1 MKNSVVALMLL
12 LAMTGL
18 AEAGKGGQ
26 RDTRSCRAEVLHSE
40 ELPIGPLFYHTIKA
54 TMLVTAS
61 DARRFETTIYEVIPW
76 QVPPPRQGQR
86 VRVRCDPPALNSS
99 FGFF

>member
-1 MKNSVVALMLL
+1 MKKTVVALLL
-12 LAMTGL
+12 LLTTTGF
-18 AEAGKGGQ
+18 AEAGKGGR

-40 ELPIGPLFYHTIKA
+40 QLSIAPLFYHTIKA

-61 DARRFETTIYEVIPW
+61 DARQFETTIYEVIPW

-86 VRVRCDPPALNSS
+86 VRVSCDPTAINSS
-99 FGFF
+99 FGLF